1 MSEGII
7 GNADLGTGGSSTEAP
22 VAQEQQVVQQPE
34 TQPAVEPQEQM
45 TEKEK
50 GLLRDLQAARE
61 ETQRLKEYNEFIV
74 NSNKY
79 QQSHSQTPEQQFN
92 PEPDAILYASEVDK
106 LIEQKA
112 NALVDKKLAA
122 LDERRMQMDLQAR
135 ANSYRQADANFDTR
149 MRLATELVE
158 RDPMCQWMFDRAID
172 ADAKIK
178 VLEKIAKEH
187 PLYND
192 SYAAQSRSVD
202 EAMRKIQ
209 ENANKPP
216 TLSGIQTTGRT
227 EKPVSQMNEQ
237 EYEEHFKSVVKKG
250 Y

>member
-1 MSEGII
+1 MSEGSI
-7 GNADLGTGGSSTEAP
+7 GNTDLGTGGSNEVTEAP
-22 VAQEQQVVQQPE
+22 VVQEQQATQQPD
-34 TQPAVEPQEQM
+34 TQQEQM
-45 TEKEK
+45 TEREK
-50 GLLRDLQAARE
+50 GLLRDLQTARDE
-61 ETQRLKEYNEFIV
+61 AQRLKEYNEFIA

-79 QQSHSQTPEQQFN
+79 QQSQQQQSSEQFN
-92 PEPDAILYASEVDK
+92 PDPDAILYASEVDK

-122 LDERRMQMDLQAR
+122 LDERRMQMDLQAK

-178 VLEKIAKEH
+178 VLEKIAREH

-192 SYAAQSRSVD
+192 SYAAQSKSVD

-209 ENANKPP
+209 ENASKPP
-216 TLSGIQTTGRT
+216 TLSGVQTTGRT
-227 EKPVSQMNEQ
+227 EKLVSQMNEQ
-237 EYEEHFKSVVKKG
+237 EYAEYFKSVIKKG